1 MTFAKRFF
9 RPIPLSILGAGALLG
24 ALAFAQLER
33 ADERGVPP
41 IDGSGSYEVSGI
53 KVDVAART
61 ADQARYGGWR
71 EAQRKGWK
79 MLWARVNGKPV
90 ENAPGLPDSTLDS
103 ISGGIVVEREQVGPN
118 RYVATLGV
126 LFDRA
131 RAGELL
137 GVKGAVRRSAPM
149 LVIPVE
155 WSGATPVSFE
165 RRSEWQKAWARF
177 RAGNSPIDYVRVSG
191 TGADPVLLNAAQ
203 ARRPGRSWWRMLL
216 DQYGAANIVVP
227 EATLFRQWPGGPVIG
242 RFVARYGPDATVFD
256 QFTLTAE
263 TGDGLPAM
271 LDRAVQRIDASYTRA
286 LQEGAMRGDKSL
298 VTETPAEEVPID
310 DVLEQMAAAAT
321 TTVTVQIDTPDAAAL
336 RAQEGQ
342 LRAVT
347 GVTAVQTGS
356 LAFGGTSSLR
366 VGFSGPASA
375 LREALVA
382 RGWQVE
388 DVGTGFRIRRA
399 ATPAP

>member
-9 RPIPLSILGAGALLG
+9 RPILLSILGAGALLG

-103 ISGGIVVEREQVGPN
+103 ISGGIVVEREQAGPN

-155 WSGATPVSFE
+155 WSGATPISFE

-242 RFVARYGPDATVFD
+242 RFVARYGPDATVVD
-256 QFTLTAE
+256 QFTLTAD
-263 TGDGLPAM
+263 TGDALPAM
-271 LDRAVQRIDASYTRA
+271 LDRAVQRIDTAYTRA
-286 LQEGAMRGDKSL
+286 LQEGGLRGDRSL
-298 VTETPAEEVPID
+298 VIETPAEEVPID
-310 DVLEQMAAAAT
+310 DVLDQMAAAAT
-321 TTVTVQIDTPDAAAL
+321 TSVTVQIDTPDAAAL
-336 RAQEGQ
+336 RAQEAQ
-342 LRAVT
+342 LRALT

-366 VGFSGPASA
+366 VAFSGPVSA

-388 DVGTGFRIRRA
+388 DAGGGLRIRRA